1 MSKRG
6 QRASLPDRSRNAPIN
21 QPTRSFDASP
31 NSDLRGRMTS
41 PRRPLF
47 AGQRPNADL
56 IPARMPLSLFLP
68 VLVLLMITVTWG
80 QDRVDEGFDFQLGV
94 RFAGYSLAGLAGLYA
109 LGKGRIRFNKGIL
122 AWAAVSLFICATA
135 IYSPDRLF
143 SLAAGLAH
151 LSLLLFAWWIVNRYG
166 PPRAALAVALAGLI
180 IGALSVGTYYL
191 FPDIGRSISDS
202 YFSDPGG
209 RMRGVV
215 SQANTLGSISAITIL
230 FAAMY
235 FQTFTKRQ
243 RALAVLAI
251 GVATFCLIGSE
262 SRTSL
267 AALLLCLLLW
277 GLYRTNTAINLF
289 AVVGIALLACL
300 VIAFV
305 PDVSTYLARDD
316 SGPDDLAS
324 LNGRARIWAV
334 AWENIDVH
342 PFIGQGYGSSRLI
355 LPYDDRL
362 FAAALNTHNLYL
374 ELLFSG
380 GLVLLALFA
389 VAMLASLLRSVLT
402 KRGESLVLLLFFLI
416 AGAAEVTPFG
426 GLPLFSAF
434 AFYLAVCL
442 CFVRSNAGRRLVQRK
457 IPNRTWLPRPSVGNP
472 NDRLVRQFK

>member
-1 MSKRG
+1 M
-6 QRASLPDRSRNAPIN
+6 RASRN
-21 QPTRSFDASP
+21 SG
-31 NSDLRGRMTS
+31 LRGRVPG
-41 PRRPLF
+41 PRQAVF
-47 AGQRPNADL
+47 AGGRPNANVA
-56 IPARMPLSLFLP
+56 PAKMTFSLLFP
-68 VLVLLMITVTWG
+68 VLVLLLITVTLG
-80 QDRVDEGFDFQLGV
+80 QDRTDEGFDFQLGV

-109 LGKGRIRFNKGIL
+109 LGRGRMHFNRGIL
-122 AWAAVSLFICATA
+122 AWAVVALSICATA
-135 IYSPDRLF
+135 LYSPDRLF

-166 PPRAALAVALAGLI
+166 PPRAALSIALAGLL
-180 IGALSVGTYYL
+180 IGALSIFAFYV
-191 FPDIGRSISDS
+191 FPDIGRSVTDS

-215 SQANTLGSISAITIL
+215 SQPNTLGSISALTVL
-230 FAAMY
+230 CAAIY
-235 FQTFTKRQ
+235 FQAFTKRQ
-243 RALAVLAI
+243 RVLAVLTILIA
-251 GVATFCLIGSE
+251 AFCLMKSE
-262 SRTSL
+262 SRTSF
-267 AALLLCLLLW
+267 AALTLCLLLW

-289 AVVGIALLACL
+289 AVVALALVACL

-334 AWENIDVH
+334 AWENIDLH

-355 LPYDDRL
+355 LPFDNRL
-362 FAAALNTHNLYL
+362 FSAALNTHNLYL

-380 GLVLLALFA
+380 GLLLLALFA
-389 VAMLASLLRSVLT
+389 VAMLNSLLQSVLK
-402 KRGESLVLLLFFLI
+402 KRGEPLVLLLFFLI

-442 CFVRSNAGRRLVQRK
+442 CLVRSNAGQRIIQRK
-457 IPNRTWLPRPSVGNP
+457 MPNPAWQASPAVGGP
-472 NDRLVRQFK
+472 KYPFVRQFK